1 MDGMPDQTPPVALSK
16 QKDISIVE
24 FTNSKIID
32 ELNIAEIGQVLTNLI
47 DESPT
52 PKLLLDFA
60 QVDHLSSAALG
71 MLINANGRIKSKNG
85 QLRLATIK
93 PQIYEVFLI
102 TKLHK
107 LFYIHPTRQEAL
119 ASFT

>member
-1 MDGMPDQTPPVALSK
+1 MPEQLPPVALSQ
-16 QKDISIVE
+16 QKDVRIVE

-32 ELNIAEIGQVLTNLI
+32 ELNIADIGQTLTSII
-47 DESPT
+47 DESPN
-52 PKLLLDFA
+52 PKLVLDFG

-85 QLRLATIK
+85 QLRLSNIK

-107 LFYIHPTRQEAL
+107 LFYIHPTRAEAL